1 MTLSEKIERIHNI
14 PKLISELRCDRDR
27 LLSVGAIS
35 YDKNDSSRGSQNN
48 GTESSILSFVE
59 YGNKIESLIQERT
72 ELVKEVQE
80 EINST
85 ITGEDKDS
93 IDKREIVKQHLIGVC
108 DGKLDDESKRE
119 KPFIRLTLKH
129 IAAKV
134 VFRDYSVVKRLYKQA
149 LEEIKY
155 RPQSPSIP
163 PETPCSNADNVLQ
176 YN

>member
-1 MTLSEKIERIHNI
+1 MTISEKIERIHNI

-48 GTESSILSFVE
+48 CTESSILSFVE

-134 VFRDYSVVKRLYKQA
+134 VFRDYKQVRNLYKLACEQ
-149 LEEIKY
+149 LKISYSK
-155 RPQSPSIP
+155 P
-163 PETPCSNADNVLQ
+163 P
-176 YN
+176 